1 MAKQRIKEII
11 PCEIIVNKIY
21 IIRGMK
27 VMLDK
32 DLAALYEV
40 ETKYLKRQVNRNIER
55 FPEDFMFQL
64 AKEEYNFLRSQIGTL
79 ENTGRGQFSKFV
91 PYVFTEQGVAMLSG
105 VINSEKAIA
114 MNITIMRAFVE
125 IRRMALNNKM
135 IANKL
140 NQIELKLGTHDEQL
154 NQIYEAIE
162 NLLDDKVE
170 KQSLP
175 KNRRRIGFKPND
187 QKIMNVEL

>member
-1 MAKQRIKEII
+1 MAKNMAKAKQHTNQII
-11 PCEIIVNKIY
+11 PSEIIVNKIY
-21 IIRGMK
+21 IIREMK
-27 VMLDK
+27 VMIDV
-32 DLAALYEV
+32 DLATMYEV

-64 AKEEYNFLRSQIGTL
+64 TREEYNFLRSQIGTL
-79 ENTGRGQFSKFV
+79 ENTGQGQYSKYL

-105 VINSEKAIA
+105 IINSEKAIA
-114 MNITIMRAFVE
+114 MNIAIMRAFVE
-125 IRRMALNNKM
+125 MRRMALNNKM

-175 KNRRRIGFKPND
+175 KNRKRIGFRPY
-187 QKIMNVEL
+187 E

>member
-175 KNRRRIGFKPND
+175 KNRKRIGFRP
-187 QKIMNVEL
+187 EE

>member
-1 MAKQRIKEII
+1 MAKAKQHTNQII
-11 PCEIIVNKIY
+11 PSEIIVNKIY
-21 IIRGMK
+21 IIREMK
-27 VMLDK
+27 VMIDV
-32 DLAALYEV
+32 DLATMYEV

-64 AKEEYNFLRSQIGTL
+64 TREEYNFLRSQIGTL

-105 VINSEKAIA
+105 IINSEKAIA
-114 MNITIMRAFVE
+114 MNIAIMRAFVE
-125 IRRMALNNKM
+125 MRRMALNNKM

-140 NQIELKLGTHDEQL
+140 NQIELKLDTHDEQL

-175 KNRRRIGFKPND
+175 KNRKRIGFRPD
-187 QKIMNVEL
+187 E